1 MNEYFLQ
8 HWSLPAER
16 VLLVLADVSVKSVLV
31 FLAAGALALAL
42 RRSSAAYRHLVWRL
56 ALASLFLLPVLS
68 AVMPSREV
76 TAVSRTVQI
85 TPAPAAAPPVPE
97 QAAPPVVTDAQVNGK
112 PAAAVVRPVSA
123 PRAPQGLSPVM
134 ARQFQFFV
142 VGAISLFFVAL
153 WLLGVIV
160 STMPVVLALLR
171 LPRLGRPLLPLA
183 PAQSAL
189 AEAAAL
195 AAVPNRAVRVRMAS
209 ASSAIRV
216 PMTWGM
222 WHPVVALPAEAADWA
237 EERLRAALLHELAHV
252 RRGDWLTQVLAS
264 LVCRLYWFN
273 PLMWVM
279 ARILR
284 GECERAADD
293 FAVTHGLDAPAYA
306 GHLLE
311 IALALRNRRRAPR
324 LTVPMMRQS
333 RIEARLRDVLS
344 KHPRQELTARGR
356 AAALAAAA
364 CVLLAGSAFRFSG
377 KAVVSFPALPA
388 ARDSSASA
396 RLAPSALSSITLP
409 NGAVVRL
416 AGVVDTQA
424 ATPRRWAA
432 DGSVIS
438 TALPN
443 NTLVFPNLPAGAEGW
458 AIAYSV
464 SYVPT
469 TQPSL
474 TWVKPPT
481 LSYEYTTGTTHRGLY
496 FKKPQS
502 TWECKPNEH
511 LAELS
516 RFQEQ
521 DSQQGAQA
529 TMLTLVPQAFSS
541 AHSTCTV
548 KIGAAAGP
556 WTQSVQCPK
565 TPGKSHI
572 STAMGEVI
580 FTLIP
585 NPHHLHD
592 PQAILRGNAVFMV
605 TDHFDTSRDPSGAA
619 ILYERS
625 ILALDRSGR
634 VVCDLAGSL
643 MPVGDGK
650 YEQQSDLP
658 NAVLAKI
665 ASFRLLARPYQWA
678 EFRDVPLQP
687 NAHIAALHRTVQSN
701 PNDAEAQ
708 YQLAEALYTINDKHF
723 RTPRRNTTIHIPPPP
738 AVLAE
743 AVQHLREA
751 VALQPGNGDW
761 QSELGTYLDN

>member
-1 MNEYFLQ
+1 MNEHFLR

-16 VLLVLADVSVKSVLV
+16 LLLVLADVTVKSVLV

-56 ALASLFLLPVLS
+56 ALGSLFLLPVLS

-85 TPAPAAAPPVPE
+85 TPAPAAPPTPE

-134 ARQFQFFV
+134 ARQFQFFM
-142 VGAISLFFVAL
+142 VGAISLFLVAL
-153 WLLGVIV
+153 WLAGVAAFA
-160 STMPVVLALLR
+160 LRLLFALLR
-171 LPRLGRPLLPLA
+171 LPRLGRSLLPLA

-189 AEAAAL
+189 AEAASL
-195 AAVPNRAVRVRMAS
+195 AAVPNRAVRVLMAS

-216 PMTWGM
+216 PMTWGL
-222 WHPVVALPAEAADWA
+222 WHPVVALPAEAAGWP
-237 EERLRAALLHELAHV
+237 EERLRAALLHEMAHV
-252 RRGDWLTQVLAS
+252 RRGDWLTQVLVS
-264 LVCRLYWFN
+264 FLCSLYWFN
-273 PLMWVM
+273 PLVWIA
-279 ARILR
+279 ARLLR

-311 IALALRNRRRAPR
+311 IALALRDRRRVPR

-333 RIEARLRDVLS
+333 RLEARLRAVLS
-344 KHPRQELTARGR
+344 AHPRQELTARGR
-356 AAALAAAA
+356 AAALAAAV

-377 KAVVSFPALPA
+377 KAVGSFPAIPTML
-388 ARDSSASA
+388 DSSASA
-396 RLAPSALSSITLP
+396 RLAPSVLSAVTLP

-424 ATPRRWAA
+424 ASPRAWAA
-432 DGSVIS
+432 DGSAIS
-438 TALPN
+438 TALPK
-443 NTLVFPNLPAGAEGW
+443 NTLVFPKLPAGAEGR

-502 TWECKPNEH
+502 TWECKPDEH

-541 AHSTCTV
+541 AHPTCTV

-556 WTQSVQCPK
+556 WTQTVECPK
-565 TPGKSHI
+565 TPSKTHI
-572 STAMGEVI
+572 STATGEVI

-592 PQAILRGNAVFMV
+592 PQAIRRGNAVFMV

-619 ILYERS
+619 IMYERS
-625 ILALDRSGR
+625 VLALDRSGR
-634 VVCDLAGSL
+634 VVCDLPGSL

-658 NAVLAKI
+658 NAVLAQV

-678 EFRDVPLQP
+678 EFRDVQLQP
-687 NAHIAALHRTVQSN
+687 NPHLAALRRTVQSN

-708 YQLAEALYTINDKHF
+708 HQLAQALYTINDKHF
-723 RTPRRNTTIHIPPPP
+723 KSAGRDTTIHIPPPP

-743 AVQHLREA
+743 AVEHLRKA
-751 VALQPGNGDW
+751 VAL
-761 QSELGTYLDN
+761 